1 MRAIALIGCV
11 TDLLVEVEGQA
22 ARISA
27 ATSGSGSM
35 SRSPRTGRSAAC
47 SRPLRSS
54 RARSAR
60 SERTGRGSRGASST
74 ECVGGSAQGMVR
86 PPSPRAQPIYGAV
99 SIASH
104 NHDRGLHQRTAALR
118 FERPTP
124 YALQGSPAV
133 QTMKAALV
141 AAIGVVALIC
151 CLLPSSAE
159 ENSRLALIVSIEGAI
174 GPASASYVKE
184 ALAKASE
191 RRAQV
196 VLLRIN
202 TPGGL
207 NSSMREI
214 IADVLASP
222 VPVVGYVAPSGA
234 HAASAGTYILYATH
248 IAAMA
253 PGTNIGAAT
262 PVQIGGPLPGLPGG
276 TPDKGGKDKK
286 DGDQQSEPKDQSKD
300 QSKDQFK
307 DAMTAKVTNDAVA
320 FIRSLA
326 ELRGRNADWAEKAVR
341 EAATLSANGALQS
354 HAIELVAR
362 DQAELLRQLDGREVE
377 VAGGKTQRLAT
388 KDAVV
393 EAIDPGWISRFL
405 AVITDPNV
413 AFILLMVG
421 IYGLIFEFMSPGAVA
436 PGVVGA
442 ICLLIGLYALNLLPI
457 SYAGLALMLVGIVLL
472 TVEAF
477 NPTVVIGLGG
487 IIAFVLGA
495 LMLFRVEAPGYHL
508 SWWVIGITAAVFA
521 GFALV
526 VLGSLRRA
534 ARAPERVGAQAMRG
548 LPAEVLDWSGSE
560 GHVFAH
566 GERWQARGAETFKPG
581 ETVEVANVVD
591 LTLLI
596 RRAPARTGEG
606 GTS

>member
-1 MRAIALIGCV
+1 M
-11 TDLLVEVEGQA
+11 
-22 ARISA
+22 
-27 ATSGSGSM
+27 
-35 SRSPRTGRSAAC
+35 
-47 SRPLRSS
+47 
-54 RARSAR
+54 
-60 SERTGRGSRGASST
+60 
-74 ECVGGSAQGMVR
+74 
-86 PPSPRAQPIYGAV
+86 
-99 SIASH
+99 
-104 NHDRGLHQRTAALR
+104 
-118 FERPTP
+118 
-124 YALQGSPAV
+124 

-159 ENSRLALIVSIEGAI
+159 ENGRLALIVSIDGAI
-174 GPASASYVKE
+174 GPASAGYVKE

-191 RRAQV
+191 RRAEV
-196 VLLRIN
+196 VLLRLN

-222 VPVVGYVAPSGA
+222 IPVVGYVAPSGA

-248 IAAMA
+248 IAVMA

-262 PVQIGGPLPGLPGG
+262 PVQIGGPLPGLPSG
-276 TPDKGGKDKK
+276 PADKGGKDKK
-286 DGDQQSEPKDQSKD
+286 DGDQQSEPKDQP
-300 QSKDQFK
+300 K
-307 DAMTAKVTNDAVA
+307 DAMTAKATNDAVA

-326 ELRGRNADWAEKAVR
+326 ELRNRNADWGEKAVR
-341 EAATLSANGALQS
+341 EAATLSANAALQA
-354 HAIELVAR
+354 HAIDLVAR
-362 DQAELLRQLDGREVE
+362 DQAELLRQIDGRVVE
-377 VAGGKTQRLAT
+377 VAGGKTQRLVT

-393 EAIDPGWISRFL
+393 EAIDPGPISRFL

-457 SYAGLALMLVGIVLL
+457 NYAGLALMLVGLVLL
-472 TVEAF
+472 TIEAF

-495 LMLFRVEAPGYHL
+495 LMLFRGEAPGYHL
-508 SWWVIGITAAVFA
+508 SWWVIGITAAVFV

-526 VLGSLRRA
+526 VLGSLRRVG
-534 ARAPERVGAQAMRG
+534 RAPALVGAQAMRG
-548 LPAEVLDWSGSE
+548 LPAEVLDWNGNE

-581 ETVEVANVVD
+581 ETAEVANVVD

-596 RRAPARTGEG
+596 RRAPTGEG

>member
-1 MRAIALIGCV
+1 MLCKG
-11 TDLLVEVEGQA
+11 
-22 ARISA
+22 AR
-27 ATSGSGSM
+27 
-35 SRSPRTGRSAAC
+35 
-47 SRPLRSS
+47 
-54 RARSAR
+54 
-60 SERTGRGSRGASST
+60 
-74 ECVGGSAQGMVR
+74 
-86 PPSPRAQPIYGAV
+86 
-99 SIASH
+99 
-104 NHDRGLHQRTAALR
+104 
-118 FERPTP
+118 
-124 YALQGSPAV
+124 AV

-151 CLLPSSAE
+151 CLLPGSAE
-159 ENSRLALIVSIEGAI
+159 ERSRLALIVSIDGAV

-191 RRAQV
+191 RRAEVV
-196 VLLRIN
+196 VLRMN

-214 IADVLASP
+214 IADVLASSI
-222 VPVVGYVAPSGA
+222 PVVGYVAPSGA

-262 PVQIGGPLPGLPGG
+262 PVQIGGPVPGLPSG
-276 TPDKGGKDKK
+276 TPDKNGKDKN
-286 DGDQQSEPKDQSKD
+286 DQP
-300 QSKDQFK
+300 K
-307 DAMTAKVTNDAVA
+307 DAMTAKATNDAVA

-326 ELRGRNADWAEKAVR
+326 ELRSRNADWAEKAVR
-341 EAATLSANGALQS
+341 EAATLSANGALQA
-354 HAIELVAR
+354 HAIDLVAR
-362 DQAELLRQLDGREVE
+362 DQAELLRQLDGRMVE

-388 KDAVV
+388 KDVVV
-393 EAIDPGWISRFL
+393 EAIEPGWISRFL

-413 AFILLMVG
+413 AFILLMIG

-457 SYAGLALMLVGIVLL
+457 NYAGLALMLMGLVLL
-472 TVEAF
+472 AVEAF

-495 LMLFRVEAPGYHL
+495 LMLFRSEAPGYHL
-508 SWWVIGITAAVFA
+508 SWWVISITAAAFA
-521 GFALV
+521 GFALF
-526 VLGSLRRA
+526 VLGSLRRVGK
-534 ARAPERVGAQAMRG
+534 APALVGAQAMQG
-548 LPAEVLDWSGSE
+548 LPAEILDWNGNE
-560 GHVFAH
+560 GHVFTH

-581 ETVEVANVVD
+581 ETVEVADVID

-606 GTS
+606 GIS

>member
-1 MRAIALIGCV
+1 
-11 TDLLVEVEGQA
+11 
-22 ARISA
+22 
-27 ATSGSGSM
+27 
-35 SRSPRTGRSAAC
+35 
-47 SRPLRSS
+47 
-54 RARSAR
+54 
-60 SERTGRGSRGASST
+60 
-74 ECVGGSAQGMVR
+74 
-86 PPSPRAQPIYGAV
+86 
-99 SIASH
+99 
-104 NHDRGLHQRTAALR
+104 
-118 FERPTP
+118 
-124 YALQGSPAV
+124 
-133 QTMKAALV
+133 MKAALV
-141 AAIGVVALIC
+141 AAITVVALIC

-159 ENSRLALIVSIEGAI
+159 ESKRVALVVSIDGAI
-174 GPASASYVKE
+174 GPASASYVRE
-184 ALAKASE
+184 ALATASE
-191 RRAQV
+191 RRAEV
-196 VLLRIN
+196 VLLRMN

-214 IADVLASP
+214 IADVLASH
-222 VPVVGYVAPSGA
+222 VPVIGYVAPSGA

-262 PVQIGGPLPGLPGG
+262 PVQIGGPLPGLPSG
-276 TPDKGGKDKK
+276 TPDKDGKDKK
-286 DGDQQSEPKDQSKD
+286 DEP
-300 QSKDQFK
+300 K
-307 DAMTAKVTNDAVA
+307 DAMTAKATNDAVA

-326 ELRGRNADWAEKAVR
+326 ELRNRNAEWAERAVR
-341 EAATLSANGALQS
+341 EAATLSANGALEA
-354 HAIELVAR
+354 HAIDLVAR
-362 DQAELLRQLDGREVE
+362 DQAELLRQVDGRVVE
-377 VAGGKTQRLAT
+377 LAGGRTQRLAT

-393 EAIDPGWISRFL
+393 EAIEPGQISRFL
-405 AVITDPNV
+405 AVITNPNV

-436 PGVVGA
+436 PGVIGA

-457 SYAGLALMLVGIVLL
+457 NYAGLALMLVGLVLL

-477 NPTVVIGLGG
+477 NPTVVVGFGG

-495 LMLFRVEAPGYHL
+495 MMLFRSEAPGYQL
-508 SWWVIGITAAVFA
+508 SWWVIGTTAVVFS
-521 GFALV
+521 GFALI

-534 ARAPERVGAQAMRG
+534 RKAPALVGAQAMRG
-548 LPAEVLDWSGSE
+548 LPAEVLDWNGNE

-596 RRAPARTGEG
+596 RRTPARTGEG

>member
-1 MRAIALIGCV
+1 M
-11 TDLLVEVEGQA
+11 
-22 ARISA
+22 
-27 ATSGSGSM
+27 
-35 SRSPRTGRSAAC
+35 
-47 SRPLRSS
+47 
-54 RARSAR
+54 
-60 SERTGRGSRGASST
+60 
-74 ECVGGSAQGMVR
+74 
-86 PPSPRAQPIYGAV
+86 
-99 SIASH
+99 
-104 NHDRGLHQRTAALR
+104 
-118 FERPTP
+118 
-124 YALQGSPAV
+124 

-151 CLLPSSAE
+151 CLLPGSAE
-159 ENSRLALIVSIEGAI
+159 ERSRLALIVSIDGAV

-191 RRAQV
+191 RRAEVV
-196 VLLRIN
+196 VLRMN

-214 IADVLASP
+214 IADVLASSI
-222 VPVVGYVAPSGA
+222 PVVGYVAPSGA

-262 PVQIGGPLPGLPGG
+262 PVQIGGPLPGLPSG
-276 TPDKGGKDKK
+276 TPDKNGKDKN
-286 DGDQQSEPKDQSKD
+286 DQP
-300 QSKDQFK
+300 K
-307 DAMTAKVTNDAVA
+307 DAMTAKATNDAVA

-326 ELRGRNADWAEKAVR
+326 ELRSRNADWAEKAVR
-341 EAATLSANGALQS
+341 EAATLSASGALQA
-354 HAIELVAR
+354 HAIDLVAR
-362 DQAELLRQLDGREVE
+362 DQAELLRQLDGRMVE
-377 VAGGKTQRLAT
+377 VADGKTQRLAT

-393 EAIDPGWISRFL
+393 EAIEPGWISRFL

-413 AFILLMVG
+413 AFILLMIG

-457 SYAGLALMLVGIVLL
+457 NYAGLALMLMGLVLL

-495 LMLFRVEAPGYHL
+495 LMLFRSEAPGYHL
-508 SWWVIGITAAVFA
+508 SWWVIGITAAAFA
-521 GFALV
+521 GFALF
-526 VLGSLRRA
+526 VLGSLRRVGK
-534 ARAPERVGAQAMRG
+534 APALVGAQAMQG
-548 LPAEVLDWSGSE
+548 LPAEILDWNGNE
-560 GHVFAH
+560 GHVFTH

-581 ETVEVANVVD
+581 ETVEVADVID

-606 GTS
+606 GIS